1 MFVRNGL
8 HCHQWHLGF
17 KTWKHTPTER
27 GFDSH
32 LGYYAGSTDYYTQDS
47 LCWPDS
53 QCFTSFT
60 PTHEP
65 VSGWD
70 LHRDRATITNSTT
83 YSTIL
88 YTEEAARIMAAH
100 AAAHTAKSTPLFLYL
115 PYQAVHVG
123 NKVMPEL
130 MPSNFHD
137 IGLGLRKPNDDHDSR
152 IAAVVKR

>member
-1 MFVRNGL
+1 ML
-8 HCHQWHLGF
+8 QKWHLGF
-17 KTWKHTPTER
+17 KTWKYTPTER

-70 LHRDRATITNSTT
+70 LHRDRETIRNSTL
-83 YSTIL
+83 YST
-88 YTEEAARIMAAH
+88 T
-100 AAAHTAKSTPLFLYL
+100 LYL
-115 PYQAVHVG
+115 PLILHR
-123 NKVMPEL
+123 
-130 MPSNFHD
+130 
-137 IGLGLRKPNDDHDSR
+137 GLYAPVCHTNIPCEKTYLDRPKTVAFNLARLLLRDLKC
-152 IAAVVKR
+152 ITWVQTLA

>member
-1 MFVRNGL
+1 ML
-8 HCHQWHLGF
+8 QKWHLGF
-17 KTWKHTPTER
+17 KTWKYTPTER

-70 LHRDRATITNSTT
+70 LHRDRETIRNSTL
-83 YSTIL
+83 YSTTLYLPLIL
-88 YTEEAARIMAAH
+88 HRGLYAPVFAYVFTACVFHACMGEESAWVPGAARYTEEAANVIARHARSDAAPQ
-100 AAAHTAKSTPLFLYL
+100 KPLFLYL
-115 PYQAVHVG
+115 P
-123 NKVMPEL
+123 
-130 MPSNFHD
+130 PSW
-137 IGLGLRKPNDDHDSR
+137 S
-152 IAAVVKR
+152 